1 MTTVQMLMIMMMMI
15 LAVFVCALLA
25 GSKLRLCQSQSTIHF
40 CEEGGFGGYS
50 YYVIFPCG
58 DGQSTESNS
67 EPM

>member
-40 CEEGGFGGYS
+40 CEEGGFGGY
-50 YYVIFPCG
+50 YYHSCG